1 MTKAKHLKSIF
12 DGVLRFQQAQ
22 FKELRKP
29 KNMSKPHWCTTSND
43 KLYNF
48 LEDKM
53 YELDGMIS
61 DSKVDVDRQK
71 KLCADIGN
79 YAMMIL
85 DNLGGNK

>member
-1 MTKAKHLKSIF
+1 MTKATHLKAIF

-22 FKELRKP
+22 FKELRKV
-29 KNMSKPHWCTTSND
+29 KNMSKPHWSTASND
-43 KLYNF
+43 ELYNF
-48 LEDKM
+48 MEDKM

-71 KLCADIGN
+71 KLCAHIGN
-79 YAMMIL
+79 FAMMIH